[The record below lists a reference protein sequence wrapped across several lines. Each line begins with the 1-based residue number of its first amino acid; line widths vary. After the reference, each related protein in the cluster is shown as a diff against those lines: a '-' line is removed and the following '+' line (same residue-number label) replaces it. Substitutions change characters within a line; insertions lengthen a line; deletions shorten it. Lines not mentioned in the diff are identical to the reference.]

1 VVGAR
6 ALDGWLAVAVA
17 IALPLVVVAAWGR
30 WVGPRSRH
38 LLPDPARAGV
48 EAVVFLGGAVG
59 LFVVG
64 LVGWAVALAVVAT
77 VSAVGVRLL
86 PWEPGAPS

>member
-1 VVGAR
+1 
-6 ALDGWLAVAVA
+6 
-17 IALPLVVVAAWGR
+17 
-30 WVGPRSRH
+30 
-38 LLPDPARAGV
+38 V

-86 PWEPGAPS
+86 PWEPSTPT